1 MKRILF
7 PLCVALVLLCCAC
20 GLVGDQ
26 RYVCDIAKVDS
37 IEIVRLDKY
46 VQGEYRFEHTVL
58 SQVSDCDTFVSR
70 LNRVDHSVNWGDP
83 GRMKEGY
90 IVIRID
96 YRNGD
101 FDLIYSGAQWFNR
114 SGVNQ
119 NGYFFFD
126 VEQFEALISEYIKE

>member
-26 RYVCDIAKVDS
+26 RYVCDITKVDS

-70 LNRVDHSVNWGDP
+70 LNGVDHSVNWGDP
-83 GRMKEGY
+83 CQMNEGY

-101 FDLIYSGAQWFNR
+101 FDLIHPDAQCFNR
-114 SGVNQ
+114 SGANRY
-119 NGYFFFD
+119 GYFFFD
-126 VEQFEALISEYIKE
+126 DEQFETLISDYVKE